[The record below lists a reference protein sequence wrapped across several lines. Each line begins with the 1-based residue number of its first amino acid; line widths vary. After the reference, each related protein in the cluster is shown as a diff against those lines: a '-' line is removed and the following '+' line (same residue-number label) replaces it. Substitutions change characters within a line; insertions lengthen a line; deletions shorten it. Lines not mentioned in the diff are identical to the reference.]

1 MDQVA
6 AAYSQNRSI
15 LVISCSSE
23 KKSRR
28 EKLTLSSVLVQMG
41 SLSSV
46 QVPEDMRDTYDRLS
60 IDEIGTDTILVNT
73 KSSQYGS
80 SPGID
85 LETTIRDYT
94 DYDLL
99 PPFFTPCFRFGPG
112 T

>member
-1 MDQVA
+1 MGRVA

-23 KKSRR
+23 KNCRR
-28 EKLTLSSVLVQMG
+28 GKLTLCGVLVQMG

-46 QVPEDMRDTYDRLS
+46 QVPEDMRNTHDRLS

-73 KSSQYGS
+73 KSSQYRSG
-80 SPGID
+80 PGVD

-99 PPFFTPCFRFGPG
+99 PSFFTPCFRFGPG

>member
-23 KKSRR
+23 RCRR
-28 EKLTLSSVLVQMG
+28 GELTLSGVLVQMG

-46 QVPEDMRDTYDRLS
+46 QVPEDMRNTHDRLP
-60 IDEIGTDTILVNT
+60 IDEIGTNSILVNT
-73 KSSQYGS
+73 KSSQYRS
-80 SPGID
+80 SPGVD

-99 PPFFTPCFRFGPG
+99 PSFFTPCFRFGPG